1 MGFQNICTY
10 SGVYI
15 QSIYICHDTCI
26 LWSHSTQLILGKI
39 IPFESAASSM
49 WRSAR
54 KVSLWCRIFILYVTL
69 GLLPPTSKL
78 PNGVKHFFFFLRHR
92 GGQAWGFGVST
103 WTEHVIES
111 GMEAEHTLSLHLEPL
126 QKSSVFPSLG
136 FLIKAGPAS
145 QGHCEA
151 QRENLGEDATW
162 TANVLNKHS
171 SQHVASRGF
180 TVSLT

>member
-15 QSIYICHDTCI
+15 QSIYICHDTRI

-78 PNGVKHFFFFLRHR
+78 PNGVKHFFFSQTRR
-92 GGQAWGFGVST
+92 RT
-103 WTEHVIES
+103 
-111 GMEAEHTLSLHLEPL
+111 
-126 QKSSVFPSLG
+126 SLG
-136 FLIKAGPAS
+136 VWYVHVNWTCDRIWYGGWAYTLPAS
-145 QGHCEA
+145 RTSAEIFSLSKSRFPHQS
-151 QRENLGEDATW
+151 R
-162 TANVLNKHS
+162 S
-171 SQHVASRGF
+171 SLPGSLRGPKGKPRWRCY
-180 TVSLT
+180 LDHECA